1 MRLAGH
7 GFSTFCSARTGR
19 RASLEKES
27 AGAKPSGDLTTPRGH
42 TRVPWHVPCRKG
54 APTDRTNRFQSM
66 STTNH
71 LRPAQQRLR
80 HIAAEW
86 PADPLR
92 PKLQL
97 KTFLAALAD
106 HPALSQ
112 RAVAATNALHQNRV
126 SGRVSDYICL
136 SDFTAVNHHL

>member
-1 MRLAGH
+1 
-7 GFSTFCSARTGR
+7 
-19 RASLEKES
+19 
-27 AGAKPSGDLTTPRGH
+27 
-42 TRVPWHVPCRKG
+42 
-54 APTDRTNRFQSM
+54 M

-71 LRPAQQRLR
+71 LRHAQQRLR

-97 KTFLAALAD
+97 KTFLTALAE
-106 HPALSQ
+106 HPELSP

-126 SGRVSDYICL
+126 FGHVSDYHIS
-136 SDFTAVNHHL
+136 SDFAAVNHNF